1 MRSNRSTIAG
11 AAAWALATWLA
22 GCGGGTSDGDDAAD
36 GDDALPDEAADVPP
50 DEAADAEAETPRT
63 CPEPIAEA
71 CVPVAG
77 EGAFFPYPPYE
88 LPVFLRASDV
98 GLDVRFLALTQVG
111 VLLAE
116 RLETAARSLLVLVS
130 DEAGVAPTVRATLT
144 LPAGSALRGVGAV
157 ARPPLPV
164 EPELPELV
172 VLACDDDR
180 CLLYGADLEPAPA
193 TLIELAGGEVPVP
206 GVMNGLWWSDG
217 PAACVYGIGVHCF
230 DGEVWTS
237 PVSGGA
243 ACGPFRAMRS
253 CETRRVAVGDHGCRA
268 TSAEPD
274 WVLAGG
280 EASAPDLFAVAC
292 DGYEY
297 LLAGS
302 GGLEAEHDGRTCPIA
317 DEPILF
323 LDARRD
329 GSQTYVVGVTA
340 SGRIFL
346 GRGLP
351 GPETEYCYTGQAV
364 GPLLG
369 AATAY
374 CGGAYNHNLLT
385 EDTLYGSFLCVV
397 VKRTSRAMP
406 LAAAV
411 GPT

>member
-1 MRSNRSTIAG
+1 MRSNRSTIAS
-11 AAAWALATWLA
+11 AAAWALAIWLA
-22 GCGGGTSDGDDAAD
+22 GCGGGTSAGDDAAD
-36 GDDALPDEAADVPP
+36 GDDALPDNAADVLPDDAADVPP
-50 DEAADAEAETPRT
+50 DDVADAEAETPRT

-98 GLDVRFLALTQVG
+98 GPDVRFLALTQVG
-111 VLLAE
+111 VVLAE
-116 RLETAARSLLVLVS
+116 RLETDGRTLLVLVS
-130 DEAGVAPTVRATLT
+130 RDATDGAPTVRATLT

-180 CLLYGADLEPAPA
+180 CFLYGADLEPAPA
-193 TLIELAGGEVPVP
+193 ALVELAGGEVPVP
-206 GVMNGLWWSDG
+206 GAMNGLWWSTG
-217 PAACVYGIGVHCF
+217 PAACVYGVGVHCF
-230 DGEVWTS
+230 DGEDWTS
-237 PVSGGA
+237 PVSGET
-243 ACGPFRAMRS
+243 ACGPFRAMRTCGS
-253 CETRRVAVGDHGCRA
+253 RTIAVGDHGCRA

-280 EASAPDLFAVAC
+280 EAGAPDLFAVAC
-292 DGYEY
+292 DGYDY
-297 LLAGS
+297 LLGGS

-317 DEPILF
+317 DESILF

-329 GSQTYVVGVTA
+329 GSQTYVVGATA

-351 GPETEYCYTGQAV
+351 GPETAYCYTGQTV

-374 CGGAYNHNLLT
+374 CGGAYNFNLLT
-385 EDTLYGSFLCVV
+385 EDTLYGSFLCAV
-397 VKRTSRAMP
+397 VKGTS
-406 LAAAV
+406 
-411 GPT
+411 